1 MFIRKRVLRFGF
13 DQLIRD
19 VLPSQGLPHSN
30 SPLIN
35 TVQSPS
41 INYSASDVAV
51 IPQFNSGTFGFHR
64 NRSFPL
70 PPSILLFPKP
80 VESARFARSFRRAV
94 PRDRPAK
101 LETRSSLG
109 SPLYKYHT
117 LLSASRLVA
126 REHRGERGG
135 GGRGEEESR
144 LRGPLRSV
152 PRSRGPHRPS
162 PVLSVAP
169 ATLWTKFI
177 FSIIPTLSF
186 DETSIDRVSFN
197 RLLLLS
203 LFVCDFIRFYPFSF
217 SEMEEKSF

>member
-1 MFIRKRVLRFGF
+1 MRCMKYLFQKRVAIWFRSADRMYFPP
-13 DQLIRD
+13 RD
-19 VLPSQGLPHSN
+19 YHIAT
-30 SPLIN
+30 PLN
-35 TVQSPS
+35 TVQLPS

-70 PPSILLFPKP
+70 P
-80 VESARFARSFRRAV
+80 RFFFFLSPWNPRDSPRSFRRAV

-101 LETRSSLG
+101 PETRSSLG

-135 GGRGEEESR
+135 EESR

-177 FSIIPTLSF
+177 FSIIPTPSF
-186 DETSIDRVSFN
+186 DETSIDRVSFTIFFFC
-197 RLLLLS
+197 LS
-203 LFVCDFIRFYPFSF
+203 SVISGFYS
-217 SEMEEKSF
+217 SS

>member
-1 MFIRKRVLRFGF
+1 MRCMKYLFQKRVAIWFRSADRMYFPP
-13 DQLIRD
+13 RD
-19 VLPSQGLPHSN
+19 YHIAT
-30 SPLIN
+30 PLN

-70 PPSILLFPKP
+70 P
-80 VESARFARSFRRAV
+80 RFFFFLSPWNPRDSPRSFRRAV

-101 LETRSSLG
+101 PETRSSLG

-135 GGRGEEESR
+135 RRAGFVGRCARCQGHAAPI
-144 LRGPLRSV
+144 GPL
-152 PRSRGPHRPS
+152 PS
-162 PVLSVAP
+162 SP
-169 ATLWTKFI
+169 
-177 FSIIPTLSF
+177 
-186 DETSIDRVSFN
+186 
-197 RLLLLS
+197 
-203 LFVCDFIRFYPFSF
+203 
-217 SEMEEKSF
+217 

>member
-19 VLPSQGLPHSN
+19 VLPFQGLPHSN

-135 GGRGEEESR
+135 GEGRGGEPASWAVALGAKVTRPPSALSR
-144 LRGPLRSV
+144 PLRS
-152 PRSRGPHRPS
+152 PRHAMDK
-162 PVLSVAP
+162 VH
-169 ATLWTKFI
+169 
-177 FSIIPTLSF
+177 
-186 DETSIDRVSFN
+186 
-197 RLLLLS
+197 
-203 LFVCDFIRFYPFSF
+203 LFYHTNPFVR
-217 SEMEEKSF
+217 